1 MKTPAGKECKYYYA
15 DFHRGRD
22 LQVCRLIEKNSDS
35 PAWRPHLCHSCPV
48 PDILR
53 ANGSETLTLD
63 GKVVNK
69 FLGLKQQVEVTG
81 WCNVC
86 FSEVPDPMRGCP
98 NRDHHNRPSILDLD
112 EAPE

>member
-22 LQVCRLIEKNSDS
+22 IQTCRLIEKNPDS
-35 PAWRPHLCHSCPV
+35 PPWRPHLCESCPV

-53 ANGSETLTLD
+53 ANGSDTLTLD
-63 GKVVNK
+63 GKVVSK
-69 FLGLKQQVEVTG
+69 FLGFKQQVEVTG
-81 WCNVC
+81 WCSVC
-86 FSEVPDPMRGCP
+86 FSDVPDPMRGCP
-98 NRDHHNRPSILDLD
+98 NRDQHNQPSIFDLD